1 MIVPQQLTEG
11 TQPGN
16 LTFGVPAPQSV
27 VVDNYSQSYLYI
39 PGAGVYIGP
48 RSTRI
53 VAIPPGQATIGVVWQ
68 TPPGLIPPPVGN
80 PRGSATLVW
89 SDAVVQTSQAI
100 PLYAAQTAP
109 VELAQ
114 IQPAQVPLGTI
125 VAIPSGVLSLVLFT
139 QNNYRSSFSLSVL
152 GNVTGNEYATQT
164 VGVVNGQQITTIV
177 IPAIDPTD
185 PAVLIIGENLAGGA
199 YSLVTVNGYPTS
211 VPPSIIYQGNP
222 PWTISGASGASFP
235 PSPAASVMNNNGVII
250 SGSTTAISTSLVG
263 SFLIGIT
270 AGTVRY
276 LRFVKFQLASPSS
289 TAGEDLFLLGHTSGK
304 QITPIRLVANALAA
318 SVDEARI
325 LDPPWDLVSLFPGD
339 SQVDVYVYLSI
350 AGTAAAYQAEATP

>member
-1 MIVPQQLTEG
+1 
-11 TQPGN
+11 
-16 LTFGVPAPQSV
+16 
-27 VVDNYSQSYLYI
+27 
-39 PGAGVYIGP
+39 
-48 RSTRI
+48 
-53 VAIPPGQATIGVVWQ
+53 
-68 TPPGLIPPPVGN
+68 VGN
-80 PRGSATLVW
+80 PLGYAVCIFSSNTADTSLAT
-89 SDAVVQTSQAI
+89 

-125 VAIPSGVLSLVLFT
+125 VAIPSGVLSLALFT
-139 QNNYRSSFSLSVL
+139 QNNYRGSFSLSVL
-152 GNVTGNEYATQT
+152 GNVTGNEYVTQT

-185 PAVLIIGENLAGGA
+185 TAVLIVGENLAGGA

-235 PSPAASVMNNNGVII
+235 PTPAASVMNINGAII
-250 SGSTTAISTSLVG
+250 SGSTNAITTSLVG

-276 LRFVKFQLASPSS
+276 LRFVKFHLASPSN
-289 TAGEDLFLLGHTSGK
+289 TAGEYLFLQGHTSGK
-304 QITPIRLVANALAA
+304 QITPIRLVANTLAA

-339 SQVDVYVYLSI
+339 SQVDVYVYLGI
-350 AGTAAAYQAEATP
+350 AGTAAAYQVEATP